1 MNKLLIIFLI
11 LIAVGCAENDILPND
26 PAGRSDIVCGYSN
39 TWILGCNDFEMH
51 QPSPNEFNM
60 VIHLKPVYTQQYSSA
75 TTIYMSIYNLGGEN
89 AVTIQWRLSPSDP
102 WNTLAPF
109 VQAGF
114 SVSTTAT
121 CWNGTPDKVFTVY
134 TRYLTCNNSLYHSQ
148 QSAKIALVS
157 ATNGHLVNIEYCRP
171 MYLIT
176 RIGGNNCNTYYY
188 NP

>member
-1 MNKLLIIFLI
+1 MNKLLIVSLI

-26 PAGRSDIVCGYSN
+26 PAGRTDASCGDPN

-60 VIHLKPVYTQQYSSA
+60 VIHLKPVNTQQISSVSM
-75 TTIYMSIYNLGGEN
+75 IGMSIYNLGGLN

-109 VQAGF
+109 VQAYF
-114 SVSTTAT
+114 TVLVPFNCS
-121 CWNGTPDKVFTVY
+121 NGTPDKVFTVY
-134 TRYLTCNNSLYHSQ
+134 TRYLTCDNSLYHSQ
-148 QSAKIALVS
+148 QSARIALVS
-157 ATNGHLVNIEYCRP
+157 ATNGHQVNIEYCRP
-171 MYLIT
+171 TYVIT